1 MLVIGF
7 RAPIAIR
14 TEIATPCCRLTHL
27 AESLDAAPSARP
39 LPLVAPRHPC

>member
-14 TEIATPCCRLTHL
+14 TEIATPCCRFTPL
-27 AESLDAAPSARP
+27 ADPPAPAALPFADA
-39 LPLVAPRHPC
+39 LVAP